1 MWSSWIRKKNATYVM
16 YIAKL
21 RDGSKRVKNFF
32 QKQFSGRVKMERE
45 RENGLTH
52 EDLKLEC
59 FSPL

>member
-1 MWSSWIRKKNATYVM
+1 MVPRESRIFFKN
-16 YIAKL
+16 K
-21 RDGSKRVKNFF
+21 
-32 QKQFSGRVKMERE
+32 FSGRVKMERE